1 MFRKTLI
8 ICMMAGIMASPARAA
23 TEASGPMQS
32 LQKPVEQV
40 LQILTDP
47 RYRDGSNIKEQK
59 EKLWAIAGD
68 VFDFEAIAQGT
79 LKRNRWKSFT
89 PEQRREF
96 TDIFTQFLGKNYFN
110 QIQGKFQNER
120 IIFLSEVMK
129 TEKKALVK
137 TKIIRKAVEI
147 PVDYSMWK
155 RQGRWRVYNV
165 HVEGTSLLGNYR
177 NEFERVLRQDPPERL
192 IEMLKKKVE
201 ILTAEASEEPFEGN

>member
-1 MFRKTLI
+1 MIRTTLVI
-8 ICMMAGIMASPARAA
+8 ILAVGIMAPAARAV
-23 TEASGPMQS
+23 TEAPGPMQS
-32 LQKPVEQV
+32 LQKPVEQF
-40 LQILTDP
+40 LHILTDP
-47 RYRDGSNIKEQK
+47 RYKSGDHIKEQR

-68 VFDFEAIAQGT
+68 VFGFEAIARGT
-79 LKRNRWKSFT
+79 LKRNRWKSWT

-96 TDIFTQFLGKNYFN
+96 TDVFTEFLGKNYFN

-155 RQGRWRVYNV
+155 RKGIWRVYNV

-177 NEFERVLRQDPPERL
+177 NEFERVLRQEPPEHL
-192 IEMLKKKVE
+192 IKLLKEKVKT
-201 ILTAEASEEPFEGN
+201 LTAEPAEGK

>member
-1 MFRKTLI
+1 MIRKMLVIILI
-8 ICMMAGIMASPARAA
+8 ICIMVPAAWSA
-23 TEASGPMQS
+23 TEAPSPMKS

-40 LQILTDP
+40 LEILTDP
-47 RYRDGSNIKEQK
+47 RYKNGDHRNEQRQ
-59 EKLWAIAGD
+59 KLWAIAGD
-68 VFDFEAIAQGT
+68 IFDFEAIARGT

-96 TDIFTQFLGKNYFN
+96 TDIFTEFLGKNYFN

-120 IIFLSEVMK
+120 ILFLSEVMK

-137 TKIIRKAVEI
+137 TKILRKAVEI

-155 RQGRWRVYNV
+155 RRGKWRVYNV

-177 NEFERVLRQDPPERL
+177 NEFEKILRKEPPERL
-192 IEMLKKKVE
+192 IEMLKAKVE
-201 ILTAEASEEPFEGN
+201 TLTAEKAGGN

>member
-1 MFRKTLI
+1 MLRKTMV
-8 ICMMAGIMASPARAA
+8 ICMMLVITVPAAQA
-23 TEASGPMQS
+23 VTEAPGPMQS

-47 RYRDGSNIKEQK
+47 RYNNRANIEEQK
-59 EKLWAIAGD
+59 EKLWAIVGD
-68 VFDFEAIAQGT
+68 VFDFEAIARGT

-89 PEQRREF
+89 PQQRSEF
-96 TDIFTQFLGKNYFN
+96 TDIFTRFLGNNYFN
-110 QIQGKFQNER
+110 QIQGKLQNER

-155 RQGRWRVYNV
+155 RQGKWRIYNV

-192 IEMLKKKVE
+192 IEMLREKVE
-201 ILTAEASEEPFEGN
+201 TLTAETTEGN